1 MQNPYKDFSN
11 IDPQKE
17 DGHRE
22 IETTILQALIH
33 AALSGLEYSLV
44 LFVLHKTWGWNKK
57 EDAIP
62 LTQFEDATGMDRAYI
77 VRGLKSLTKKHII
90 IVEHGG
96 GRGRASVYML
106 NKYWDTWDTPPL
118 METVTNSHPLEE
130 APNSDQESP
139 IIKEETVTPSHPLA
153 LNSDQETPFRNS
165 DQESLIKAGNSDQ
178 IEGNS
183 DKPGVGKGDKWSPSI
198 DNIDTINRKKS
209 IINTP
214 SSQAIELAKFLKG
227 LILRNN
233 PKAKTPD
240 DLTKWAADIDRMQK
254 IDHRTP
260 EEIKSII
267 EFSQNDSFW
276 CANILG
282 AGKLRE
288 KFDQLYLKAKEKEKS
303 SAEKKEIGGS
313 YAGRERPPGRG
324 AGAHRGDTG
333 KGDKFSGFRAIES
346 GPEQPDD
353 RDKD

>member
-33 AALSGLEYSLV
+33 ARLSGMEFALT

-77 VRGLKSLTKKHII
+77 ARGLKSLTKKHII
-90 IVEHGG
+90 IVNHGG

-118 METVTNSHPLEE
+118 METVTNSHPLED
-130 APNSDQESP
+130 APNSDPRSP
-139 IIKEETVTPSHPLA
+139 IINEETVTPSHPLA
-153 LNSDQETPFRNS
+153 LNSDHKSPFVNS
-165 DQESLIKAGNSDQ
+165 DHKSPIKAGNSDQ

-183 DKPGVGKGDKWSPSI
+183 DQSGVGKGAEYTPSI

-214 SSQAIELAKFLKG
+214 SSQALELSQLLKG

-240 DLTKWAADIDRMQK
+240 DITKWAADIDRMQK

-267 EFSQNDSFW
+267 EFSQDDSFW
-276 CANILG
+276 CSNILS

-288 KFDQLYLKAKEKEKS
+288 KFDQLYLKAKEKEKV
-303 SAEKKEIGGS
+303 SAEKKEKGGS
-313 YAGRERPPGRG
+313 HAGRERAAERG
-324 AGAHRGDTG
+324 SGAHRTDTSASG
-333 KGDKFSGFRAIES
+333 KFSGFHAIES
-346 GPEQPDD
+346 GPEESDD
-353 RDKD
+353 RDED

>member
-33 AALSGLEYSLV
+33 AGLSGLEYSLT

-106 NKYWDTWDTPPL
+106 NKYWDTWDTQPL
-118 METVTNSHPLEE
+118 METVTNSDPLEE
-130 APNSDQESP
+130 APNSYHDSN

-153 LNSDQETPFRNS
+153 LNSYQETPFRNS

-333 KGDKFSGFRAIES
+333 KGDKFSEFRAIES